1 MAIQTSSRAQQ
12 PVPAWEGDKPFSLS
26 RLFPAIWFFLAEDRR
41 RYLLH
46 LGIFTLGQAYELVP
60 PLLIGLMVDFL
71 IGYRSGDTLMPL
83 VWMIGGLGVTNAVNA
98 IIRLRSRRKL
108 GQIALNSRYRA
119 RLWGFERLMS
129 LSLGWH
135 QQESTG
141 NKAQRVQ
148 TGADAV
154 RDWTQLHNDIV
165 PPLVAFVGTLIAC
178 MVLHPAFIFFFVLY
192 IAGLAGL
199 EYYFDR
205 AIARVSQRINASTE
219 NASGVFVESASNI
232 LAVKAMGAAG
242 DMANRVQQREEVA
255 RQLGHERIR
264 LSNTKWIGFQVHN
277 SLAWVV
283 FLCGIAYAVL
293 SGKLGVGLVLT
304 YSQYFNS
311 MRMSAMTF
319 TDRFQALVERFADL
333 SRMMPLFAKAG
344 ETVRGGQPF
353 PLQWQD
359 LRFRQI
365 GFAYEGRTVLD
376 GFDLNVP
383 RGEKLGI
390 AGRSGSGKSTLVK
403 LLLGLYRADRGQL
416 EIGGVPLDDIDHDAL
431 TSNVSVV
438 LQETEL
444 FGLSLRDNITVMR
457 EVDPELFKRACHI
470 ACLDEVIEQ
479 LPKGLDTLVGERG
492 YALSGG
498 QRQRVGIARALCR
511 SPSLLLLD
519 EATSA
524 LDALTEQSVMT
535 RLLAEIGTETTL
547 IIVAHRIRTLMGADR
562 IIVMEQGRI
571 VEEGR
576 YQDLAI
582 QDSGH
587 FAGMLE
593 LQTV

>member
-1 MAIQTSSRAQQ
+1 MHTSNGGRAA
-12 PVPAWEGDKPFSLS
+12 VPAWDTNKAFGLQA
-26 RLFPAIWFFLAEDRR
+26 LFPAIWFFLAEDRR

-71 IGYRSGDTLMPL
+71 IGYRTGDSLLPL
-83 VWMIGGLGVTNAVNA
+83 VWMIGGLGISNAVNA

-108 GQIALNSRYRA
+108 GQFALNSRYRA

-135 QQESTG
+135 QRESTG

-154 RDWTQLHNDIV
+154 RDWTLLHNDVV
-165 PPLVAFVGTLIAC
+165 PPLVAFVGTLVAC
-178 MVLHPAFIFFFVLY
+178 MVLHPACILFFVVY

-232 LAVKAMGAAG
+232 LAVKAMGAG
-242 DMANRVQQREEVA
+242 ESMASRVQQREEVA

-264 LSNTKWIGFQVHN
+264 LSNMKWIGFQVHN

-283 FLCGIAYAVL
+283 FLAGIAYAVM

-319 TDRFQALVERFADL
+319 TDRFQVLVERFADL
-333 SRMMPLFAKAG
+333 SRMMPLFAKGDEAA
-344 ETVRGGQPF
+344 RGAQAF
-353 PLQWQD
+353 PRQWQD
-359 LRFRQI
+359 IRFRQL
-365 GFAYEGRTVLD
+365 GFAYEGRAVLD
-376 GFDLNVP
+376 GFDLQVK
-383 RGEKLGI
+383 RGEKLGV

-403 LLLGLYRADRGQL
+403 LLLGLYRADRGKL
-416 EIGGVPLDDIDHDAL
+416 EIGGVSLDDIEHDSL
-431 TSNVSVV
+431 TSHVSVV

-457 EVDPELFKRACHI
+457 EVDPELFRRACHI
-470 ACLDEVIEQ
+470 ACLDEVVAQ
-479 LPKGLDTLVGERG
+479 LPNGLDTLVGERG

-524 LDALTEQSVMT
+524 LDAMTEQSVMS
-535 RLLAEIGTETTL
+535 RLMAEIGDETTL

-582 QDSGH
+582 HERGH
-587 FAGMLE
+587 FAGMLD